1 MEPDSLSFLTLID
14 KVQNHS
20 VEVLR
25 GLSGLGG
32 LCFQDTCKIAYYEYC
47 SLTLKL
53 SLVNISCLSLFDY
66 NYNVAYIAFMWFF
79 ASVPSHMYNQHVLGF
94 EGFPFSCTALPVT
107 GKVLAI
113 LLDVIIVDMSN
124 KLILCFT
131 LITALFPVT
140 NEVLF
145 FLLRGVIICLIV

>member
-1 MEPDSLSFLTLID
+1 M
-14 KVQNHS
+14 
-20 VEVLR
+20 VLGVFVFR
-25 GLSGLGG
+25 
-32 LCFQDTCKIAYYEYC
+32 IVYYEYC

-94 EGFPFSCTALPVT
+94 EGFPFPCAALPVT

-113 LLDVIIVDMSN
+113 LLDMIIVDMSN

>member
-1 MEPDSLSFLTLID
+1 
-14 KVQNHS
+14 
-20 VEVLR
+20 
-25 GLSGLGG
+25 
-32 LCFQDTCKIAYYEYC
+32 
-47 SLTLKL
+47 
-53 SLVNISCLSLFDY
+53 
-66 NYNVAYIAFMWFF
+66 MWFF
-79 ASVPSHMYNQHVLGF
+79 ASVPSHMNNQHVLGF
-94 EGFPFSCTALPVT
+94 KGFPFPSTALPVT